1 MSEELEVLKV
11 VTQRLNKAGISYII
25 SGSIAANYYT
35 VPRMTRDIDIVI
47 ELKDADINNFIG
59 LFQKDFYTDKEMIKK
74 EVLRKGIFNL
84 IHNQYVVKIDFI
96 VRRDLEFQKSAF
108 FRRKKVLIEK
118 TLMWF
123 ISAEDLILAKLI
135 WAKDSH
141 SEMQL
146 KDVRNLLITVKDLDT
161 RYIEGWIN
169 KLSLGLIYEKAK
181 NDRYK
186 SRGNF

>member
-1 MSEELEVLKV
+1 MSEELEVLKI
-11 VTQRLNKAGISYII
+11 VTHRLNKAGISYII

-47 ELKDADINNFIG
+47 ELKDADIDKFIG
-59 LFQKDFYTDKEMIKK
+59 LFQKDFYTDEEMIKK

-84 IHNQYVVKIDFI
+84 IHNQYVIKIDFI
-96 VRRDLEFQKSAF
+96 VRKDLEFQKSAF

-146 KDVRNLLITVKDLDT
+146 KDVGNLLTTVKDIDMK
-161 RYIEGWIN
+161 YITKWLK
-169 KLSLGLIYEKAK
+169 KLNLYRIYREAK
-181 NDRYK
+181 NE
-186 SRGNF
+186 